1 MADPRFFDNR
11 GPFEIGALCEMAAM
25 ALPSGADRASLVY
38 DVAGLTQ
45 AGPNHLSFFV
55 GRRARRDFAVTQ
67 AGWCIVGHNETVTA
81 LSGTSL
87 VRAGS
92 VPHAFASVARA
103 FYPAHEMPIHDAG
116 VHVGEYVHASA
127 RLGEGVVL
135 APGVVI
141 GAGAEIGPGTKIGAN
156 SVIGP
161 GVSVGRACEIGTSVS
176 LGFSLVGDG
185 VVIQAGARIGG
196 SGFGFASDARGHSKI
211 PQLGRVIVQ
220 DRVEIGANTTI
231 DRGALADT
239 VIGEGSKIDNLVQI
253 GHNTV
258 VGRHCVI
265 VGQAGISG
273 SVTLGDFVVIGG
285 NAGIADHVTIGD
297 GARVAGKSGVTRDL
311 AGGKDYGGFPA
322 KPVMEWRREMAALSR
337 MTKSRKQNGDG

>member
-11 GPFEIGALCEMAAM
+11 GPFKIGALCDMAAM
-25 ALPSGADRASLVY
+25 ALPAGVDRAGLVF
-38 DVAGLTQ
+38 DVAGLAQ
-45 AGPNHLSFFV
+45 AGPRHLSFLA
-55 GRRARRDFAVTQ
+55 GPRAERDFESTQ
-67 AGWCIVGHNETVTA
+67 AGWCIVGRGETLA
-81 LSGTSL
+81 APLGTLL
-87 VRAGS
+87 VRAAS
-92 VPHAFASVARA
+92 VPHAFAFVARQ
-103 FYPAHEMPIHDAG
+103 FYPAHEMPIHEAG
-116 VHVGEYVHASA
+116 ADIRGSVHSSA
-127 RLGEGVVL
+127 RLGAGVVL

-141 GAGAEIGPGTKIGAN
+141 GAGAEIGSGTKIGAN

-161 GVSVGRACEIGTSVS
+161 GVSIGQACEIGAHVS
-176 LGFSLVGDG
+176 LSFALIGDG

-220 DRVEIGANTTI
+220 DRVEVGANTAI

-239 VIGEGSKIDNLVQI
+239 IIGEGSKIDNLVQI

-258 VGRHCVI
+258 IGRHCVI

-297 GARVAGKSGVTRDL
+297 GARVAAKSGVTRDL

-322 KPVMEWRREMAALSR
+322 KPAMEWRREMATLAR
-337 MTKSRKQNGDG
+337 ITKSRKQNGDG